1 MSSSS
6 LIASSKVPHGENR
19 EEQSQT
25 SKQELLHSELILL
38 DFDLIRFLLIFGRP
52 AIYCVSISM
61 VDFGFLMGFDFGFYS
76 ISMVDFD
83 FGFYFCG

>member
-6 LIASSKVPHGENR
+6 VIASSKVPHGENR

-25 SKQELLHSELILL
+25 SKQELLHSELIL
-38 DFDLIRFLLIFGRP
+38 
-52 AIYCVSISM
+52 

-83 FGFYFCG
+83 FGYYFCG